1 MVFGSLG
8 LTAILAILIGISQL
22 GPSDDEL
29 AEQSLAVLEAY
40 VSRQIA
46 TTRQAQAT
54 VVEENAEEALPE
66 IDKNLEKKVELLAE
80 EFVRIRNYEN
90 TLRERIH
97 TLEAVLD
104 SAIDLEATPLSIHE
118 LSDSTRDDEELGM
131 GGGDFS
137 ASPLFSSYPQLQDG
151 KTKNNSPLLSTL
163 ERIDLHIDT
172 LSSLPL
178 GSPVLG
184 KVSSRFGT
192 RKSPFTGKRHA
203 HHGFDISVRRK
214 TVVRATA
221 DGIVIKA
228 GRKGAYGRTIIIEH
242 SGKLETLYGHLSA
255 INVKAGDRVCRG
267 QAIGLVGST
276 GRSTGPHVHYEV
288 RVSGRPQDPEP
299 FIYLASLLG
308 GLS

>member
-1 MVFGSLG
+1 M
-8 LTAILAILIGISQL
+8 
-22 GPSDDEL
+22 GPSEDEL
-29 AEQSLAVLEAY
+29 AQESLAVLEAY

-46 TTRQAQAT
+46 STGSNEPTPSS
-54 VVEENAEEALPE
+54 ENPETSLPE

-90 TLRERIH
+90 SLRERIQ
-97 TLEAVLD
+97 TLETVLD
-104 SAIDLEATPLSIHE
+104 SAIDLEANPLSIHE
-118 LSDSTRDDEELGM
+118 SQEDAKEDEELGM

-137 ASPLFSSYPQLQDG
+137 SSPLFSSYPELQG
-151 KTKNNSPLLSTL
+151 QVEGSSLLSTL
-163 ERIDLHIDT
+163 ERIDLHIDS

-178 GSPVLG
+178 GSPVMG
-184 KVSSRFGT
+184 RVSSRFGT
-192 RKSPFTGKRHA
+192 RRSPFSGRRHA
-203 HHGFDISVRRK
+203 HHGFDIAVRQK

-221 DGIVIKA
+221 DGVVIKA

-242 SGKLETLYGHLSA
+242 GGKLETLYGHLSA

-288 RVSGRPQDPEP
+288 RVAGRPQDPEP
-299 FIYLASLLG
+299 FIYLASLLA
-308 GLS
+308 GLKDR